1 MTLQYSLNDTALQL
15 SDLRCMPAKPVARRA
30 TARFLEVR
38 LTVKRGSPVRSVL
51 AFRMDSD
58 RQGESGDVE
67 FWPAADDPRTLMVLS
82 GLLAGLAGKLCFYT
96 AEGVE
101 DYTATIRAMCAFVA
115 RKRCPLAWWL
125 RPLALQL
132 MRAGAHLPCF
142 PSPLRA
148 AAMAT
153 Q

>member
-1 MTLQYSLNDTALQL
+1 
-15 SDLRCMPAKPVARRA
+15 
-30 TARFLEVR
+30 
-38 LTVKRGSPVRSVL
+38 
-51 AFRMDSD
+51 
-58 RQGESGDVE
+58 
-67 FWPAADDPRTLMVLS
+67 MVLS
-82 GLLAGLAGKLCFYT
+82 GLLAGLAGKPRVYT
-96 AEGVE
+96 AAGVE
-101 DYTATIRAMCAFVA
+101 DYTATIRVMCAFVA